1 MLTIYYHPNYGRQK
15 KIFLTRKLRY
25 SKFLIIFEYIFWKFN
40 LALGDRFIYS
50 GPRKLQNNLVKSFKN
65 NSEVTFNNYKF
76 PNSYIVQYD
85 DYGKKIFSKV
95 LKKFPFANIIVGPL
109 YDQKGLSELS
119 NELVRNKRIKLC
131 IASNSVRDF
140 INDSISFNI
149 PEEQIVVLPVG
160 VIGEAKKIKKTRKGR
175 KLKCLIYYKKRNQE
189 ELNLVVENLKS
200 RKIDYKVFNYGT
212 YNNRNLTKY
221 AKEADFG
228 IILDKSES
236 QGIATLEIM
245 SRGLPL
251 IVCEWS
257 SIEINGKKYK
267 STSVPYWSEKCGIKI
282 NLNKNFDEELKNFIN
297 NLDKFKPEDFI
308 NEELTFTVASERLIN
323 KFN

>member
-65 NSEVTFNNYKF
+65 NRAVTFNNYKF

-95 LKKFPFANIIVGPL
+95 LKKFPYSNIIVGPL

-119 NELVRNKRIKLC
+119 NELVKNKNIKLC
-131 IASNSVRDF
+131 IASNSVRDY

-160 VIGEAKKIKKTRKGR
+160 VIEEAKKIKKTRKDR
-175 KLKCLIYYKKRNQE
+175 KLKCLIYYKKRNKE
-189 ELNLVVENLKS
+189 ELNLVIENLKN

-228 IILDKSES
+228 IILDKTES
-236 QGIATLEIM
+236 QGIAVLEIM

-251 IVCEWS
+251 IVCEYS
-257 SIEINGKKYK
+257 SLEVNGKKYN

-282 NLNKNFDEELKNFIN
+282 NLNKNFDDDLKNFIN

>member
-1 MLTIYYHPNYGRQK
+1 MLTIYYHPDYGRQK

-25 SKFLIIFEYIFWKFN
+25 SKFLIIIEYIFWKFN
-40 LALGDRFIYS
+40 LALEDRFIYS
-50 GPRKLQNNLVKSFKN
+50 GPRKLQNNLIKSFKN
-65 NSEVTFNNYKF
+65 NRSVSFNNYKF

-85 DYGKKIFSKV
+85 DYGKKYFSKV
-95 LKKFPFANIIVGPL
+95 LKKFPYANIIVGPL

-119 NELVRNKRIKLC
+119 NELVKNKRIKLC
-131 IASNSVRDF
+131 IASNSVRDY

-160 VIGEAKKIKKTRKGR
+160 VIEEEKKIKKTRKDR
-175 KLKCLIYYKKRNQE
+175 KLKCLIYFKKRNKE
-189 ELNLVVENLKS
+189 ELNLVIENLKN

-228 IILDKSES
+228 IILDKTES
-236 QGIATLEIM
+236 QGIAVLEIM

-251 IVCEWS
+251 IVCEYS
-257 SIEINGKKYK
+257 SLEINRKKYK
-267 STSVPYWSEKCGIKI
+267 STSVPYWSDKCGIKI
-282 NLNKNFDEELKNFIN
+282 NLNKNFDDDLKNFIN